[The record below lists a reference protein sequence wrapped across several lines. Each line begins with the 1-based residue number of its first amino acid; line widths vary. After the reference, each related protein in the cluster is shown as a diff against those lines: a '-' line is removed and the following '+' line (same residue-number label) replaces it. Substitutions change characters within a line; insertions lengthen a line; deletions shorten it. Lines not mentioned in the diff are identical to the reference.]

1 MITKEEIINIK
12 NLSKLYLTEQEI
24 EDFKTEMTGMINFV
38 DQLQDLENINT
49 DLNNNNTQNN
59 LREDKIIESYSREK
73 ILKNV
78 NNGKDGF
85 FYLEKFR

>member
-49 DLNNNNTQNN
+49 DLNM
-59 LREDKIIESYSREK
+59 
-73 ILKNV
+73 
-78 NNGKDGF
+78 
-85 FYLEKFR
+85 YLS